1 MAEGDPG
8 NAIET
13 TGWLTGLPITVVGT
27 AMNVAKGVADAAA
40 VASAT
45 KAGAGF
51 TLSPDEA
58 HSLLE
63 RAKRLR
69 DNAMKMRSSAETL
82 TLLTPPA
89 QDPGSVGF
97 NQQAVKTFAAG
108 KDSNERMYEYMVE
121 LIGRLEK
128 ALGIVHE
135 SDGQAAVDVKNV
147 GRGAQSEGIV
157 G

>member
-1 MAEGDPG
+1 MAESEPG
-8 NAIET
+8 NAIEA
-13 TGWLTGLPITVVGT
+13 TGWLTGLPITVVGA
-27 AMNVAKGVADAAA
+27 AMNVANGVTDAVA

-58 HSLLE
+58 RSLLE

-69 DNAMKMRSSAETL
+69 NNLQAMNLDAEAL
-82 TLLTPPA
+82 TRLEPPA

-97 NQQAVKTFAAG
+97 NQQAVNTFMAG
-108 KDSNERMYEYMVE
+108 KGANERMHQYMVE

-128 ALGIVHE
+128 ALGIVRE
-135 SDGQAAVDVKNV
+135 SDGQAASDVKAV
-147 GRGAQSEGIV
+147 GNSDQGKGLI

>member
-1 MAEGDPG
+1 MAEDGLG
-8 NAIET
+8 KAMET

-27 AMNVAKGVADAAA
+27 AMNVAQGVSDAVA

-58 HSLLE
+58 RSLLE

-69 DNAMKMRSSAETL
+69 ENVAKMQADAQALAR
-82 TLLTPPA
+82 LTPPSP
-89 QDPGSVGF
+89 DPGSVGF
-97 NQQAVKTFAAG
+97 NQQAVTTFSAG
-108 KDSNERMYEYMVE
+108 RDSLNAMDQYMAE

-128 ALGIVHE
+128 ALGIVSE
-135 SDGQAAVDVKNV
+135 SDSHAAADVKAV
-147 GRGAQSEGIV
+147 GETEQGKGLL

>member
-1 MAEGDPG
+1 MAESGPG
-8 NAIET
+8 TAIET
-13 TGWLTGLPITVVGT
+13 TGWLTGLPITVMGT
-27 AMNVAKGVADAAA
+27 AMNVAQGVSDAAA

-58 HSLLE
+58 RSLLE

-69 DNAMKMRSSAETL
+69 ENVMKMQPDAQSL
-82 TLLTPPA
+82 TKLTPPSE
-89 QDPGSVGF
+89 DPGSMGF
-97 NQQAVKTFAAG
+97 NQQAVNTFAAG
-108 KDSNERMYEYMVE
+108 KESLDAMYQYMTE

-128 ALGIVHE
+128 ALGIVSE
-135 SDGQAAVDVKNV
+135 SDSQAAVDVKAV
-147 GRGAQSEGIV
+147 GNSDQGKGLL